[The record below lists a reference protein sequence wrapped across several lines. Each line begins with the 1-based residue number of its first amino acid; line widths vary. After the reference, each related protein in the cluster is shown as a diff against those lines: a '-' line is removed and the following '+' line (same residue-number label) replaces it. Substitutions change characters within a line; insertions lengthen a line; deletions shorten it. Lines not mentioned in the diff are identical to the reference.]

1 MKTKLLMFTIAL
13 VAATTFGAPSVLRK
27 SGDCKLQI
35 GADSFDDSKAVKV
48 ELANVDVEVTANFR
62 GGEFFDE
69 FHVFA
74 NPTIKNKS
82 GKKLNIAYQAAFFDK
97 SGELIA
103 CVAQSGDLDAG
114 ESGMQFGSAMSKLPQ
129 VEFSKIT
136 SYKVVIYVDAAKAKK

>member
-1 MKTKLLMFTIAL
+1 MLIFAL
-13 VAATTFGAPSVLRK
+13 ATATAFGAPSILRK
-27 SGDCKLQI
+27 SGECKLQI

-48 ELANVDVEVTANFR
+48 ELRNADVEVTANFR
-62 GGEFFDE
+62 GGDFFDE

-74 NPTIKNKS
+74 NPTLKNKS
-82 GKKLNIAYQAAFFDK
+82 GKKLNIAYQVAFFDK

-129 VEFSKIT
+129 AEFAKIA
-136 SYKVVIYVDAAKAKK
+136 SYKVVVYVEAAKVKQ